1 MIRTPTIRIILGL
14 GLIAGMTGLGGCSRG
29 QPRERPPVVII
40 PDMEFQKKFKAQ
52 GESGIFAD
60 GRTMRTP
67 PVGTVARGTL
77 KEDVGYFT
85 GMSDPVDSVYVAHNP
100 LPITNELMFRGR
112 DRYDIYC
119 APCHSRVGDG
129 KGIVATYEGM
139 VPPTSFHEQRSLDFT
154 DGYIFNVLS
163 FGVRNMSAYG
173 PQIPTEDRWAIVA
186 YVRALQRSRNATLA
200 DVPVEARGRI
210 R

>member
-1 MIRTPTIRIILGL
+1 MIWTRTLQIILGL
-14 GLIAGMTGLGGCSRG
+14 GLIVGMAALGGCSRG
-29 QPRERPPVVII
+29 QPRDKRPVVII

-67 PVGTVARGTL
+67 PAGTVARGTL
-77 KEDVGYFT
+77 KEDIGYFT
-85 GMSDPVDSVYVAHNP
+85 GMTDPVDSVYVVHNP
-100 LPITNELMFRGR
+100 LPISADVMFRGR
-112 DRYDIYC
+112 DRYDIFC
-119 APCHSRVGDG
+119 APCHSRTGDG
-129 KGIVATYEGM
+129 KGIVSTYEGM

-154 DGYIFNVLS
+154 DGYIFNVIS
-163 FGVRNMSAYG
+163 FGVRNMPGYR
-173 PQIPTEDRWAIVA
+173 PQVPVDDRWAIVA

-200 DVPVEARGRI
+200 DVPMEARGRI